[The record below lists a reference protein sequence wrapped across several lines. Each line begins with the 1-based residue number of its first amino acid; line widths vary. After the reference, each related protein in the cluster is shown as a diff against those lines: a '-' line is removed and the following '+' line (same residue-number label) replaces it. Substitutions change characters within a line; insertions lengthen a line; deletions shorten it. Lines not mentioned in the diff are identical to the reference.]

1 MAAYREHISVSGLL
15 GVAYGL
21 LATFALGFT
30 PVQAG
35 LCGTLTWVAG
45 MLPDLDSQTGKPV
58 RELFSLIAA
67 VVPIVMFRR
76 LFEWGYNEEGAMLL
90 AVLLYA
96 SIRYGAAWFLGMV
109 SVHRG
114 MFHSVPALL
123 IASEATFLAYKSDYV
138 SVKVLMAGG
147 VALGFFS
154 HLLLDELYSVQWTGV
169 RIRLNKAAGS
179 AIKMFGKSLSA
190 NAVTYGIL
198 AATTWLALVDVGF
211 IVDPATVQNREYD
224 SPVEGVPMELDEA
237 GRHFFESASGDGNDR
252 M

>member
-21 LATFALGFT
+21 LAAFGLGFT

-45 MLPDLDSQTGKPV
+45 MLPDLDSQSGKPI
-58 RELFSLIAA
+58 RELFSLLAA

-90 AVLLYA
+90 AVILYA
-96 SIRYGAAWFLGMV
+96 SIRYGGATLLGMV

-114 MFHSVPALL
+114 MFHSIPALL
-123 IASEATFLAYKSDYV
+123 IASEATFLAYKSDHMG
-138 SVKVLMAGG
+138 VKLLMVGG
-147 VALGFFS
+147 VALGFAS
-154 HLLLDELYSVQWTGV
+154 HLILDELYSVQWIGV
-169 RIRLNKAAGS
+169 RLKLNKAAGS
-179 AIKMFGKSLSA
+179 AVKMFGKSLSA

-198 AATTWLALVDVGF
+198 AAVTWLALVDVGF
-211 IVDPATVQNREYD
+211 LVDPATVRNREFD
-224 SPVEGVPMELDEA
+224 SPIDGVPMELEEA
-237 GRHFFESASGDGNDR
+237 GRHFFKSASGEGNSR

>member
-21 LATFALGFT
+21 LATFGLGFT

-45 MLPDLDSQTGKPV
+45 MLPDLDSQSGKPI
-58 RELFSLIAA
+58 RELFSLLAA
-67 VVPIVMFRR
+67 IVPIVMFRR

-96 SIRYGAAWFLGMV
+96 SVRYGGAMLLGMV

-114 MFHSVPALL
+114 MFHSIPALL
-123 IASEATFLAYKSDYV
+123 IAAQATFLAYKSDQM
-138 SVKVLMAGG
+138 SVKLLMAGG
-147 VALGFFS
+147 VALGFAS
-154 HLLLDELYSVQWTGV
+154 HLILDELYSAV
-169 RIRLNKAAGS
+169 
-179 AIKMFGKSLSA
+179 KMFGKSLSA

-198 AATTWLALVDVGF
+198 AAVTWLALVDVGF
-211 IVDPATVQNREYD
+211 LVDPVTVRNREFD
-224 SPVEGVPMELDEA
+224 IPIEGVPMELEEA
-237 GRHFFESASGDGNDR
+237 GRHFFESASGEGNER